1 MKTGAGTKAQAAV
14 TTKDIAERTG
24 LSKMTVS
31 RVLNK
36 HPYVSEE
43 TRQKVMEAVHELGF
57 RPNTLAKRFFTGRTQ
72 LIGVVIPLEYMFS
85 SFYFA
90 ELFQGVLERA
100 EESGYDILLH
110 NSTSRK
116 RSPMDKC
123 LDLVK
128 GKLAEGLLIAAPMSY
143 DDYPYRLSQESVP
156 LVVMGETVNAEKV
169 NRVTIPNRKSSEDT
183 VGRLIKRGHRKI
195 ATLTFDKNHVESE
208 ERLAGYK
215 DALSAAGLEFD
226 PALVIKAHYNRREAA
241 REVQRL
247 VSERPDV
254 TALFAGNADMALGA
268 ANGLRSVGRNIP
280 DDVSL
285 VGFDDCA
292 EMEQYDPPLSTVR
305 QFPTKLG
312 HAACDMLLT
321 ILSGGA
327 KSEKGQCKVI
337 DTEFMDRDSIAAF
350 DAGLHSV

>member
-1 MKTGAGTKAQAAV
+1 MKARSTSKGQSAI

-31 RVLNK
+31 RVLNN

-43 TRQKVMEAVHELGF
+43 TRRKVMTAVREMGF

-72 LIGVVIPLEYMFS
+72 LIGVVIPLEFMFS

-90 ELFQGVLERA
+90 ELFRGVLERA
-100 EESGYDILLH
+100 QESGYDILLH
-110 NSTSRK
+110 NSASPK
-116 RSPMDKC
+116 RPPMEKC

-128 GKLAEGLLIAAPMSY
+128 GKLVEGLLIAAPMSY
-143 DDYPYRLSQESVP
+143 DDYPCRLSQESIP

-169 NRVTIPNRKSSEDT
+169 CRVTIPNRKSSEDA
-183 VGRLIKRGHRKI
+183 VARLIAKGHRKI
-195 ATLTFDKNHVESE
+195 AILAYDNDHVESR
-208 ERLAGYK
+208 ERVAGYR
-215 DALSAAGLEFD
+215 DALRAAGIEFE
-226 PALVIKAHYNRREAA
+226 PTLLVHAHYNRREAV

-254 TALFAGNADMALGA
+254 TAIFAANADMALGA
-268 ANGLRSVGRNIP
+268 ADGLRSVGRSIP

-312 HAACDMLLT
+312 HAACDILLG
-321 ILSGGA
+321 LLAGEA
-327 KSEKGQCKVI
+327 KPRKGLCRLVE
-337 DTEFMDRDSIAAF
+337 TEFMDRDSISSPAA
-350 DAGLHSV
+350 GRGSE